1 MPITPFHFG
10 PGAALHAA
18 APRHVS
24 FIAFCAVNVVM
35 DVEPLVG
42 MLTGA
47 PRLHGFVHTYVG
59 STLAAALTFALF
71 LLARRWA
78 GRRRL
83 PDPFAWRSPGVRAVM
98 LGALAGAWSHIVLD
112 SVMHADI
119 TPWAPFSDANALYR
133 IVSLEALHG
142 FCVAAGVS
150 GLAILALRRVL
161 SGRRRRD
168 G

>member
-10 PGAALHAA
+10 PGAAIHAL

-24 FIAFCAVNVVM
+24 FIAFCTVNVVM

-42 MLTGA
+42 MLTDA
-47 PRLHGFVHTYVG
+47 PRLHGFVHTCVG
-59 STLAAALTFALF
+59 ATLAAGLTIALF
-71 LLARRWA
+71 LLVRRWA
-78 GRRRL
+78 RSRRL
-83 PDPFAWRSPGVRAVM
+83 PDPFEWQSLGVRAVT

-119 TPWAPFSDANALYR
+119 TPWAPFSQANPLYR

-142 FCVAAGVS
+142 FCVGAGVL
-150 GLAILALRRVL
+150 GLVVLGVRHVL
-161 SGRRRRD
+161 SSQRRGR

>member
-10 PGAALHAA
+10 PGSAVHAL

-47 PRLHGFVHTYVG
+47 PRLHGFVHTYIG
-59 STLAAALTFALF
+59 ATLAAGLTVALF
-71 LLARRWA
+71 LLARRA
-78 GRRRL
+78 ARARRL
-83 PDPFAWRSPGVRAVM
+83 PDPFQWRSLGLPAVT

-133 IVSLEALHG
+133 IMSLGKLHG
-142 FCVAAGVS
+142 LCVIAGGA
-150 GLAILALRRVL
+150 GLVLLGLRRLL
-161 SGRRRRD
+161 SVRRRR
-168 G
+168 GR

>member
-10 PGAALHAA
+10 PGAAIHAS

-24 FIAFCAVNVVM
+24 FIAFLVVNVGM

-47 PRLHGFVHTYVG
+47 PRLHGAVHTYIG
-59 STLAAALTFALF
+59 ATLAAGLVIALF
-71 LLARRWA
+71 LLARRW
-78 GRRRL
+78 GRGGRL
-83 PDPFAWRSPGVRAVM
+83 PDPFEWQSLGVGAVA

-119 TPWAPFSDANALYR
+119 TPWAPFSNANALFR
-133 IVSLEALHG
+133 IVSLETLHAS
-142 FCVAAGVS
+142 CVVAGVL
-150 GLAILALRRVL
+150 GLAILGLRHVL
-161 SGRRRRD
+161 SGRGRR
-168 G
+168 GG

>member
-1 MPITPFHFG
+1 MPITPLHFG
-10 PGAALHAA
+10 PGAAIHAL

-24 FIAFCAVNVVM
+24 FIAFCTVNVVM
-35 DVEPLVG
+35 DVEPLAG

-59 STLAAALTFALF
+59 ATLAAGLTIALF
-71 LLARRWA
+71 LLARPWA
-78 GRRRL
+78 RRRRL
-83 PDPFAWRSPGVRAVM
+83 FDPFEWQSLGVHAVT

-119 TPWAPFSDANALYR
+119 TPWAPFGQANPLYR
-133 IVSLEALHG
+133 IVSLGALHA
-142 FCVAAGVS
+142 FCVVTGVL
-150 GLAILALRRVL
+150 GLALLGVRRALAEW
-161 SGRRRRD
+161 RRRR